1 MKKVCFLSFIVAII
15 AILTA
20 FRKDRGMAAYSLTY
34 QEKLALF
41 KQETNLLL
49 QTIQQTDISTSEG
62 RSTINHQV
70 NVAREQ
76 MKRMDFW
83 FRYLEPIMYRKI
95 NGPLPVEWETEVFE
109 KFEAPYKREGAG
121 LTLAALY
128 MEEEGFKKDSLL
140 SLVQQAL
147 DATATFSADSITGN
161 LKTHHHFF
169 LCNRLFLLNLAAIYT
184 TGFECPDTARVIPEL
199 RILLEDV
206 AATYRVYNES
216 FPATPLNEE
225 YLYLYSKAIAFAE
238 KQPEEFSRFDHFSF
252 IKDYV
257 NPLFRLNQQ
266 FINAYRVMTKSFVDY
281 SLSKTSKSIFDKQLY
296 YGQNPR
302 GLFLR
307 VQDETLLAE
316 MDRVGKLLFYDPVL
330 SGNNK
335 RSCASCHKPTEYF
348 ADTLFAA
355 SRQFNGKDLLER
367 NTPSLVNAGFN
378 HLLMLD
384 GAHIS
389 LQNQARAVLMNP
401 AELGGNEAEIV
412 KKVMSC
418 PDYKKVFDKLLEY
431 TPAQPEMSIDH
442 ITSAITFYYSK
453 FSNYFAPFDEAMN
466 DNKTLSE
473 DARKGFNVFMS
484 KAQCATCHF
493 VPQFNGVKPPY
504 VGSEFEVLGVP
515 ADTSFSKLSGDKG
528 RYGVNP
534 ATETLNAFR
543 TGSLRNAEY
552 TAPFMHNGV
561 FKTLEQVI
569 DFYDAGGGAG
579 RGLAVNNQT
588 LSSDSLYLSPM
599 EKNQLLAFMR
609 SLNEQIRFEPP
620 PEKLPVSKNKQL
632 NSRKPGGEY

>member
-1 MKKVCFLSFIVAII
+1 MKKVCVLSFILAII

-20 FRKDRGMAAYSLTY
+20 FTKDRSMAAYSLTY

-41 KQETNLLL
+41 KLETNSLL
-49 QTIQQTDISTSEG
+49 QTIQQTDISTLAG
-62 RSTINHQV
+62 REKINHQV

-128 MEEEGFKKDSLL
+128 MEEAGFKKDSLL
-140 SLVQQAL
+140 SLIQQAL
-147 DATATFSADSITGN
+147 DATATFSADSITGT

-206 AATYRVYNES
+206 GETYRVFNES
-216 FPATPLNEE
+216 FPATPLNEA
-225 YLYLYSKAIAFAE
+225 YLSLYNKAIAFAG
-238 KQPEEFSRFDHFSF
+238 KQPEEFTRFDHFSF
-252 IKDYV
+252 IKDYI

-266 FINAYRVMTKSFVDY
+266 FINAYRVMTRSFVDY

-296 YGQNPR
+296 YGQNPK

-307 VQDETLLAE
+307 VQDEALLAE

-348 ADTLFAA
+348 ADTLLAA

-389 LQNQARAVLMNP
+389 LQNQARAVLVNP
-401 AELGGNEAEIV
+401 AELGGNETEIV

-418 PDYKKVFDKLLEY
+418 PDYKKVFDRLLEY

-442 ITSAITFYYSK
+442 ITSTITFYYSK
-453 FSNYFAPFDEAMN
+453 FSNYFAPFDEAIN
-466 DNKTLSE
+466 DNKSLSE

-515 ADTSFSKLSGDKG
+515 ADTSFSKLSDDKG

-534 ATETLNAFR
+534 AAETLNAFR

-579 RGLAVNNQT
+579 RGLTVNNQT
-588 LSSDSLYLSPM
+588 LSSDSLHLSPM
-599 EKNQLLAFMR
+599 EKSQLLAFMR

-620 PEKLPVSKNKQL
+620 PEKLPASKNKQL